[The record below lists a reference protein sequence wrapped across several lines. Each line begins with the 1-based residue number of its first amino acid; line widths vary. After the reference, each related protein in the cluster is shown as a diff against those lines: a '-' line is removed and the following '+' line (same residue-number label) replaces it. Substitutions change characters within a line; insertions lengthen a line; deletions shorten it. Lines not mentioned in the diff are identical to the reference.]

1 MNKRHQTLDNY
12 FSVKYPLNA
21 SYFIYEPDSKRAYY
35 TSDSNECTDYK
46 FVVKQKLKEEWVYL
60 FIKPVTSNKEV
71 NLPEVNTPYTIPLL
85 KSNLQKAIRRKHT
98 SVAIHTALAI
108 LQSEPNELLRRLSII
123 CIEDVI
129 SHPFINVLVWLM
141 IANKNYLIQSLDM
154 YSILCFVQ
162 WLCECPTSIPNVLEE
177 DIIRS
182 LRYRELYGG
191 MKGDMILIQEVIT
204 KNESKN
210 ESCGNGVEYTLHDI
224 ISFEWLNEV
233 ELLPESVDFH
243 PYPSLLTIISKQ
255 TGIPSS
261 RVKELIW
268 VGESVV
274 NVRKPDTI
282 KMSLEIKST
291 EEWKRI
297 EKELEG
303 HRDLLT
309 STRERILELN

>member
-21 SYFIYEPDSKRAYY
+21 SYFIYDPDSKRAYY
-35 TSDSNECTDYK
+35 TSDSNECTHFK

-60 FIKPVTSNKEV
+60 FIKPVTSSKEV
-71 NLPEVNTPYTIPLL
+71 NLPEVTTPYTIPLL

-108 LQSEPNELLRRLSII
+108 LQSDPNELLRRFPII

-129 SHPFINVLVWLM
+129 PHPFINVLVWLM
-141 IANKNYLIQSLDM
+141 IANKNYPIQSLDM
-154 YSILCFVQ
+154 YSILCFVK
-162 WLCECPTSIPNVLEE
+162 WLCECPTSIPNILEE
-177 DIIRS
+177 DTIRS
-182 LRYRELYGG
+182 LEYRELYGG
-191 MKGDMILIQEVIT
+191 MKGDMTLIQEVIT
-204 KNESKN
+204 KNES
-210 ESCGNGVEYTLHDI
+210 CRNGIEYKLHDTI
-224 ISFEWLNEV
+224 WIKWLNDV

-255 TGIPSS
+255 TGISS
-261 RVKELIW
+261 SQVKELIW
-268 VGESVV
+268 VGESAV

-297 EKELEG
+297 EKKLNQY
-303 HRDLLT
+303 
-309 STRERILELN
+309 RERILELN